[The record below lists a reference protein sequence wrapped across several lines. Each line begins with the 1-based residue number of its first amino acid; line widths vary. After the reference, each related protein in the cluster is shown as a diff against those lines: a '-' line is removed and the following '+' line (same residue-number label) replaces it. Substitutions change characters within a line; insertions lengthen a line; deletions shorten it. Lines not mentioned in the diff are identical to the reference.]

1 MTTTARNYKVVDT
14 GRRAQH
20 PTQVVSFGRRLLAV
34 ALTALVSAG
43 NGAVCD
49 GWAPTP
55 EARMACC
62 SDGQPCPMHS
72 GRAEGSSAT
81 QTLTQAQADACCAS
95 SEQDQSGQSTQASP
109 APVSTAVLGPG
120 IVVAPA
126 PPRLVLTDDWRTSAP
141 VPPLSVHKH
150 VLHAVFL
157 L

>member
-1 MTTTARNYKVVDT
+1 
-14 GRRAQH
+14 
-20 PTQVVSFGRRLLAV
+20 
-34 ALTALVSAG
+34 
-43 NGAVCD
+43 
-49 GWAPTP
+49 
-55 EARMACC
+55 
-62 SDGQPCPMHS
+62 MHS
-72 GRAEGSSAT
+72 GQAEGSSAT

-95 SEQDQSGQSTQASP
+95 SEQDQSGQSTQASA

>member
-14 GRRAQH
+14 GGRAQH
-20 PTQVVSFGRRLLAV
+20 PAQVVSFGRRLLAA

-43 NGAVCD
+43 NAAVCD

-72 GRAEGSSAT
+72 GQSEGSSAT
-81 QTLTQAQADACCAS
+81 QTVTQAQADACCAS
-95 SEQDQSGQSTQASP
+95 SEQDQSGQSNQPTA
-109 APVSTAVLGPG
+109 ATVSIAVLRPG
-120 IVVAPA
+120 IVVPPA
-126 PPRLVLTDDWRTSAP
+126 PPRLVLTDAWRTSPP
-141 VPPLSVHKH
+141 VPSPPVHKH